1 MRRQDWAGQA
11 AFLLVLV
18 ARLERMSV
26 KYRTPRC
33 YRVCLL
39 NVGHLGQTFALTAT
53 ALGPVPA
60 RTGAFND
67 ALLAEQ
73 CGLDNAGNIPLY
85 VLAAGHP
92 NPAGPTSRRR
102 PPSPPS
108 AVPPSRLPRRPP
120 PQHFD
125 DPTSHRPASR
135 PCCQNQRPAPL
146 RRRRPRAGGQK
157 FPPDALTRRSAVL
170 TQLLILFFIFLLSRR
185 VVRARSRRHRA
196 C

>member
-26 KYRTPRC
+26 KYRAPRC

-92 NPAGPTSRRR
+92 NPCGPN
-102 PPSPPS
+102 
-108 AVPPSRLPRRPP
+108 
-120 PQHFD
+120 Q
-125 DPTSHRPASR
+125 PTPASLTAFSR
-135 PCCQNQRPAPL
+135 TSFQASPAST
-146 RRRRPRAGGQK
+146 A
-157 FPPDALTRRSAVL
+157 SA
-170 TQLLILFFIFLLSRR
+170 FR
-185 VVRARSRRHRA
+185 
-196 C
+196 